1 MRNKMYS
8 LIYITTSGEEESKK
22 IAKKLLEERIVAC
35 ANIIP
40 SMKSFYWWE
49 GEIEEDKESILILK
63 TRSDNLD
70 TIIRRVKDIHSY
82 DIPCILEIPIQNG
95 SEDYLNWLEDSLQ
108 G

>member
-1 MRNKMYS
+1 MYS

-22 IAKKLLEERIVAC
+22 IAKTLLEERTVAC

-49 GEIEEDKESILILK
+49 GKIEEDNESILILK
-63 TRSDNLD
+63 TRSDKLD
-70 TIIRRVKDIHSY
+70 TLIRRVKDIHSY
-82 DIPCILEIPIQNG
+82 DIPCILEVSIQNG
-95 SEDYLNWLEDSLQ
+95 SEDYLKWLEDSLQ

>member
-1 MRNKMYS
+1 MYS

-49 GEIEEDKESILILK
+49 GEIEEDTESILILK

-82 DIPCILEIPIQNG
+82 DIPCILEI
-95 SEDYLNWLEDSLQ
+95 
-108 G
+108 